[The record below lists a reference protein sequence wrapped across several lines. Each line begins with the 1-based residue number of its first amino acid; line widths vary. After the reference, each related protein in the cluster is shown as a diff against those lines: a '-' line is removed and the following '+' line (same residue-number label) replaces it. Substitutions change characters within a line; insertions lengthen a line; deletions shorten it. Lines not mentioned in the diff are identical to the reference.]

1 MLLNTRGDHLYI
13 LRDTTQYWRPSI
25 YTQGYHSILE
35 IIYIYSGIPLNTGD
49 HLDILRDTTQYWMEI
64 WCIIYY
70 QCYLKCMR
78 IKTCFIWTGVI
89 TVAKHLMTY
98 NTLIVCNLTHLSIY
112 PFVYLSG
119 FLNHFFL
126 YLLYFYS
133 FLSVSPF
140 FLFISFLSVFFSL
153 IICFVLFNIKPFST
167 FLVHISFF
175 SIFKSVSIQLYHV
188 IFIYVSNDL
197 TLWQFLNF
205 ELDQIW

>member
-1 MLLNTRGDHLYI
+1 MYV
-13 LRDTTQYWRPSI
+13 
-25 YTQGYHSILE
+25 
-35 IIYIYSGIPLNTGD
+35 
-49 HLDILRDTTQYWMEI
+49 
-64 WCIIYY
+64 

-188 IFIYVSNDL
+188 IFYLCFKWFNPLAIFKFRVGPNLIEINQFVILSILSFIHLSINQYIHLFIYS
-197 TLWQFLNF
+197 F
-205 ELDQIW
+205 IH